1 MNLENGDIY
10 EGVFKEGC
18 FNGIG
23 VYYNKKN
30 NNYIYGSFQ
39 KNSCINKIKVGS
51 NYPLSLISK
60 IIKKS
65 Q

>member
-10 EGVFKEGC
+10 EGFFKDGM

-30 NNYIYGSFQ
+30 DNYIYGNFQ
-39 KNSCINKIKVGS
+39 KNTCVNKVKNGS
-51 NYPLSLISK
+51 KYPLNLIS
-60 IIKKS
+60 ILFLFF
-65 Q
+65 